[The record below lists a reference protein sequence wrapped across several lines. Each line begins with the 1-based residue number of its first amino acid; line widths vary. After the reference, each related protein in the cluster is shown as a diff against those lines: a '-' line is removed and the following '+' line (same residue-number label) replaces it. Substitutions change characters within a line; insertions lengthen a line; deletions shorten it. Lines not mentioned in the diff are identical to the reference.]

1 MDGTDLNNIRTV
13 NYNINFDASLLHLL
27 LLHLLHDGHSQ
38 LLHLDHGE
46 VGKGKNV
53 FLSSGPNLLPVGLGA
68 LHENLEAENR
78 NGNDQQRLNA
88 LNEHLERFSDEE
100 PLELVTH
107 GLITDSWQIS
117 PVLWWRRRINLLNL
131 YDIFHFRLL
140 RLLLL
145 KAPNAS
151 SATLAE
157 SVPRDAD
164 DGHQNEDIGA
174 DTHHCREPGV
184 AVHEVPQTSQVGL
197 YVKGGARNFDQLGL
211 HLDMELT
218 HWSMRIRVKGGKE
231 GDWDALL
238 LLSPANHKTRCKCHS
253 LDATQQRRAILG
265 NGRFAGSS
273 NGSAVLP
280 GDVHAGHKHAQPL
293 IVWRVWHFQHHLD
306 TVHLALEHLLLATK
320 SYCGCGE
327 GAPRRGLT
335 FTRLKL
341 EVHRHVN
348 QLDRHIC
355 IVESAVEEDCHSK
368 RERHRQ
374 CRRQERGQRV
384 AVLLKQLPD
393 IGHPVHVRT
402 NFARGSFARDTR
414 HL

>member
-53 FLSSGPNLLPVGLGA
+53 FLSSGHNLLPVGLGT
-68 LHENLEAENR
+68 LHESLEAKNR
-78 NGNDQQRLNA
+78 NGNEQQRLNA
-88 LNEHLERFSDEE
+88 LDEHLECFADEE

-117 PVLWWRRRINLLNL
+117 PVLWWRRRIHLLNL
-131 YDIFHFRLL
+131 YDIFHFRLIL
-140 RLLLL
+140 RLLL

-197 YVKGGARNFDQLGL
+197 NVKRGARDFDQLGL
-211 HLDMELT
+211 HLDMELA
-218 HWSMRIRVKGGKE
+218 HWSMRIRVKVAKKVTGT
-231 GDWDALL
+231 LCFC
-238 LLSPANHKTRCKCHS
+238 S
-253 LDATQQRRAILG
+253 
-265 NGRFAGSS
+265 
-273 NGSAVLP
+273 
-280 GDVHAGHKHAQPL
+280 AQPTIRPGANATVSMLRSKGERYWEMEDLQDLPMAAPSCPVTFMQAINMPSPSLSGESGTSNTIL
-293 IVWRVWHFQHHLD
+293 ILYTWPWSICCLLPRA
-306 TVHLALEHLLLATK
+306 TVAAGK
-320 SYCGCGE
+320 
-327 GAPRRGLT
+327 
-335 FTRLKL
+335 
-341 EVHRHVN
+341 VHR
-348 QLDRHIC
+348 
-355 IVESAVEEDCHSK
+355 VEVWPSQGSNS
-368 RERHRQ
+368 RFT
-374 CRRQERGQRV
+374 GM
-384 AVLLKQLPD
+384 L
-393 IGHPVHVRT
+393 T
-402 NFARGSFARDTR
+402 NSTGIYA
-414 HL
+414 